1 MFEALSFDFGDFLPF
16 FGSDILQIQDLGAL
30 KMSKI
35 TEIKIQR
42 LKCCQKP
49 TFNILYSQTLISRKI

>member
-42 LKCCQKP
+42 LKCCQRP